1 MVNLRNNAHFAFAF
15 AAIILIGIS
24 VRLIGISTES
34 LRLDEAQSIWQASHS
49 MEFIR
54 QYMLKNVHLPLHNTL
69 LHVWMQFFG
78 TSEAS
83 VRMLAA
89 IPGILFLPAIYLLAR
104 EFMARHW
111 ALVAMT
117 LASIAPIFVWYSR
130 EIRMYS
136 LLILIATL
144 SFYLYIRILREPRM
158 QWYLLYTAVNLIGIY
173 THYFF
178 IWTLVVQLIFFFAT
192 WNIDFTS
199 HIKKTKRQIFIGLS
213 VVAGLLLIAFSP
225 WLYGLFSS
233 HGSGSLAPVFG
244 APNSFNMALTLFEFL
259 FGFQPD
265 IITGGLFALW
275 PLITLFGFIF
285 LAKRTPIPPLVWL
298 LVIGIFL
305 PITLTFI
312 ISVTIKPLYLTRY
325 LMIAAPLVFVFITWF
340 ISELPKYRVF
350 FTLAIATVLVCTLY
364 TQQFH
369 PESPAKE
376 NYRDVATYINAEVTS
391 RDIVV
396 LAPPYLIYP
405 FQYYYTGQ
413 AHTTSMPIW
422 DKREGA
428 IPVITPEL
436 LARDAEIIKGSR
448 KRIFLIVGSDLVGA
462 NEAKDYFDSNL
473 TKIDKKQFS
482 KNLWLHV
489 YQAEYLTDNQ
499 DVVTI
504 PPPSP
509 SSTPVPTSEHT
520 TQTPSNSVSNISG
533 TYVIQQ
539 GDTLTSISK
548 KIYGDSSKYLYIAE
562 LNGIVDPNTIIL
574 GRTLLTP

>member
-1 MVNLRNNAHFAFAF
+1 MVNLRNNTHFILAFLG
-15 AAIILIGIS
+15 ILFIGIA
-24 VRLIGISTES
+24 VRLFGLSVES

-78 TSEAS
+78 ASEAS

-89 IPGILFLPAIYLLAR
+89 IPGILFLPALYLLAR
-104 EFMARHW
+104 EFMNRQW
-111 ALVAMT
+111 ALVAMS

-144 SFYLYIRILREPRM
+144 SFYLYIRILREPRA
-158 QWYLLYTAVNLIGIY
+158 QWYILYTLVNLVGIY

-192 WNIDFTS
+192 WNVDFTNNGKPK
-199 HIKKTKRQIFIGLS
+199 IQILWKLS
-213 VVAGLLLIAFSP
+213 VVATILLIAFSP
-225 WLYGLFSS
+225 WLYGLLSS
-233 HGSGSLAPVFG
+233 YGSGSLAPVFG

-265 IITGGLFALW
+265 VITGGLFALW

-285 LAKRTPIPPLVWL
+285 LAKRAPVPPLVWL
-298 LVIGIFL
+298 LILGIFL

-340 ISELPKYRVF
+340 VSELPKYRMFFALGIAAVLL
-350 FTLAIATVLVCTLY
+350 FTLH

-376 NYRDVATYINAEVTS
+376 NYRDIAAYISAEVTT

-422 DKREGA
+422 NKREGA
-428 IPVITPEL
+428 IPEITPEL
-436 LARDAEIIKGSR
+436 LAHDAEIIKGSR

-462 NEAKDYFDSNL
+462 NEAKDYFDNNL

-482 KNLWLHV
+482 KNLWLHI
-489 YQAEYLTDNQ
+489 YQAEYLSENQETVKIGEKSISTTTSVPIAAEQTD
-499 DVVTI
+499 
-504 PPPSP
+504 
-509 SSTPVPTSEHT
+509 TPT
-520 TQTPSNSVSNISG
+520 TYI
-533 TYVIQQ
+533 IQP

-548 KIYGDSSKYLYIAE
+548 KVYGSADRYLDIASANE
-562 LNGIVDPNTIIL
+562 IVDPNTIIL
-574 GRTLLTP
+574 GRILLIP

>member
-1 MVNLRNNAHFAFAF
+1 MVDVRNNIHFILAFLGVLF
-15 AAIILIGIS
+15 LGIA
-24 VRLIGISTES
+24 VRLWGLSAES

-104 EFMARHW
+104 EFMNRQW
-111 ALVAMT
+111 ALTAMA

-144 SFYLYIRILREPRM
+144 SFYLYIRILKEPRA
-158 QWYLLYTAVNLIGIY
+158 QWYILYTLVNLVGIY

-178 IWTLVVQLIFFFAT
+178 IWTLVVQLVFFFAT
-192 WNIDFTS
+192 WHIDFSEKNTP
-199 HIKKTKRQIFIGLS
+199 KTQVLWRLS
-213 VVAGLLLIAFSP
+213 GVATLLLAAFSP
-225 WLYGLFSS
+225 WLYGLLSS
-233 HGSGSLAPVFG
+233 YGSGSLAPVFG
-244 APNSFNMALTLFEFL
+244 EPNSFNMALTLFEFL

-285 LAKRTPIPPLVWL
+285 LAKRAPIPPLVWL
-298 LVIGIFL
+298 LILGIFL

-312 ISVTIKPLYLTRY
+312 ISITIKPLYLTRY
-325 LMIAAPLVFVFITWF
+325 LMIAAPLLFVFITWF
-340 ISELPKYRVF
+340 VSELPKYRIF
-350 FTLAIATVLVCTLY
+350 FILGIATVLLFTLQ

-369 PESPAKE
+369 PDSPAKE
-376 NYRDVATYINAEVTS
+376 NYRDIANYIGTEVTP
-391 RDIVV
+391 RDVVV

-422 DKREGA
+422 NKREGA

-482 KNLWLHV
+482 KNLWLHI
-489 YQAEYLTDNQ
+489 YQAEYLDEGQ
-499 DVVTI
+499 ETI
-504 PPPSP
+504 TITKASSPSTQTSLPPSP
-509 SSTPVPTSEHT
+509 PPAVNT
-520 TQTPSNSVSNISG
+520 SG
-533 TYVIQQ
+533 TYVIQS

-548 KIYGDSSKYLYIAE
+548 QIYGSADRYLYIAE
-562 LNGIVDPNTIIL
+562 LNGITDPNTIIL
-574 GRTLLTP
+574 GRTLLIP

>member
-1 MVNLRNNAHFAFAF
+1 
-15 AAIILIGIS
+15 
-24 VRLIGISTES
+24 
-34 LRLDEAQSIWQASHS
+34 
-49 MEFIR
+49 
-54 QYMLKNVHLPLHNTL
+54 
-69 LHVWMQFFG
+69 
-78 TSEAS
+78 
-83 VRMLAA
+83 
-89 IPGILFLPAIYLLAR
+89 
-104 EFMARHW
+104 
-111 ALVAMT
+111 
-117 LASIAPIFVWYSR
+117 
-130 EIRMYS
+130 
-136 LLILIATL
+136 
-144 SFYLYIRILREPRM
+144 
-158 QWYLLYTAVNLIGIY
+158 
-173 THYFF
+173 
-178 IWTLVVQLIFFFAT
+178 
-192 WNIDFTS
+192 
-199 HIKKTKRQIFIGLS
+199 
-213 VVAGLLLIAFSP
+213 
-225 WLYGLFSS
+225 
-233 HGSGSLAPVFG
+233 
-244 APNSFNMALTLFEFL
+244 
-259 FGFQPD
+259 
-265 IITGGLFALW
+265 
-275 PLITLFGFIF
+275 
-285 LAKRTPIPPLVWL
+285 
-298 LVIGIFL
+298 
-305 PITLTFI
+305 
-312 ISVTIKPLYLTRY
+312 
-325 LMIAAPLVFVFITWF
+325 MIAAPLVFVFITWF